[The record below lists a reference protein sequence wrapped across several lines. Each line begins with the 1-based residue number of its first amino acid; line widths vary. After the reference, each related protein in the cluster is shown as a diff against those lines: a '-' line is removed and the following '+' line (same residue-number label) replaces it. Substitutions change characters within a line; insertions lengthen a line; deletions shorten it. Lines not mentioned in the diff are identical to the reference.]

1 MMEKTLIVAGIGEI
15 LFDVLPEG
23 KQLGGAPVNFTFHAK
38 TLGLEAYPVSAVG
51 QDTDGQDIIEKLTQA
66 GFSTESIE
74 QVDYPTG
81 TAEVSLDADGIPHF
95 TITENVAWDHIQWT
109 DQMRALAKKV
119 DAVCFG
125 SLAQRS
131 MQTSD
136 SIQRFLHHTKDD
148 CLKIFDIN
156 LRQKYYSRKIIE
168 RSLQVANVLKLN
180 DDELTVLQELLYL
193 PQSTQDALRV
203 LRDRYEIQCIALTRG
218 AKGSV
223 LMDDQTCCDCPGFPT
238 TVVDTVGAGDSY
250 TAVLAYGILHQL
262 PLVRINQVA
271 NQVAAYVCSQAG
283 ATPVLPHS
291 LIAEITQDLLT
302 FSKDESK

>member
-1 MMEKTLIVAGIGEI
+1 MEKTLIVAGIGEI

-131 MQTSD
+131 MHTSE
-136 SIQRFLHHTKDD
+136 SIQRFLQQTRDD
-148 CLKIFDIN
+148 CLRIFDIN
-156 LRQKYYSRKIIE
+156 LRQQYYSRKVLD
-168 RSLQVANVLKLN
+168 RSLQRANVLKLN
-180 DDELTVLQELLYL
+180 DDELTVLQELLCL

-203 LRDRYEIQCIALTRG
+203 LRDRYELQYIALTRG

-223 LMDDQTCCDCPGFPT
+223 LMDQHSCCDCPSFPT
-238 TVVDTVGAGDSY
+238 TIIDTVGAGDSY

-283 ATPVLPHS
+283 ATPVLPDS